1 MKITRKFLPKYYFL
15 VKWELLLFSILLLSF
30 AIGLNKASIIIASVF
45 SVLIAYAVSFFI
57 GKRIAVGTKC
67 NFYEDNLVYT
77 FDFLFIH
84 RKMVIKYKE
93 IEDIIYNQRFLQ
105 KKFGLGDIS
114 IITARK
120 GPFVKGIDIC
130 DVANVSEVFKKL
142 TEVVGS
148 KIF

>member
-15 VKWELLLFSILLLSF
+15 MKWELLLFSFLLLSF
-30 AIGLNKASIIIASVF
+30 AMGMKKPVTILATIVMIF
-45 SVLIAYAVSFFI
+45 LAYAISFFI

-67 NFYEDNLVYT
+67 NFYEDKLVYS

-84 RKMVIKYKE
+84 RKKVVKYTE
-93 IEDIIYNQRFLQ
+93 IQDIVYNQRFLQ

-114 IITARK
+114 IITAQK
-120 GPFVKGIDIC
+120 GPFIKGIDIC
-130 DVANVSEVFKKL
+130 DVANVSDVFKKL
-142 TEVVGS
+142 TETVGT

>member
-15 VKWELLLFSILLLSF
+15 VKWELLLFSILLISF
-30 AIGLNKASIIIASVF
+30 AVGLNRPSIIAASIISILV
-45 SVLIAYAVSFFI
+45 AYAISFFI

-67 NFYEDNLVYT
+67 NFYEDKLVYT

-84 RKMVIKYKE
+84 TKKVVNYK
-93 IEDIIYNQRFLQ
+93 DIQDIVYSQRFLQ
-105 KKFGLGDIS
+105 KRFGLGDIS
-114 IITARK
+114 IILGKK
-120 GPFVKGIDIC
+120 GPLIKGIDIC

-142 TEVVGS
+142 TESVGS